1 MLENGATR
9 LVKTTTLTYLKDQI
23 VTLTFLY
30 LGDFVKRASKLM
42 SENDYRTFE
51 NILLDNPTA
60 GTVVKHSGGLRKVRV
75 ASVGA
80 GKSGGFRIVYLLRTP
95 FVFVLW
101 VYTKS
106 EKSDLTDQ
114 EWRVLAQIA
123 QELK

>member
-1 MLENGATR
+1 MLENER
-9 LVKTTTLTYLKDQI
+9 LVRITTLTYLKDRI

-30 LGDFVKRASKLM
+30 LGDFVKRASKIM
-42 SENDYRTFE
+42 IEHDYRTFE
-51 NILLDNPTA
+51 NVLLDNPNA
-60 GTVVKHSGGLRKVRV
+60 GTVVKNSGGLRKVRI
-75 ASVGA
+75 APVGQ

-101 VYTKS
+101 VYAKA

-114 EWRVLAQIA
+114 EWRFLAQIA